1 VEIKINAK
9 TMKGNSVMKTF
20 IVYNL
25 DTRLPVAVGE
35 AIKAEWAR
43 LETADKTKI
52 RAENLIAEEISL
64 PKMLELPEKCS
75 SEGK

>member
-1 VEIKINAK
+1 
-9 TMKGNSVMKTF
+9 MKAF

-43 LETADKTKI
+43 LETAAKNKI
-52 RAENLIAEEISL
+52 RAENLIAEEVALSTR
-64 PKMLELPEKCS
+64 LEIPETYSGQEK
-75 SEGK
+75 

>member
-1 VEIKINAK
+1 
-9 TMKGNSVMKTF
+9 MKTF

-35 AIKAEWAR
+35 ANNAEWAR
-43 LETADKTKI
+43 FETADKTKT

-64 PKMLELPEKCS
+64 LKMLELL
-75 SEGK
+75 

>member
-1 VEIKINAK
+1 
-9 TMKGNSVMKTF
+9 MKVF

-43 LETADKTKI
+43 LETAAKTKI
-52 RAENLIAEEISL
+52 RVGNLIAEEVTLS
-64 PKMLELPEKCS
+64 KVLELPETYS
-75 SEGK
+75 GQGK

>member
-1 VEIKINAK
+1 
-9 TMKGNSVMKTF
+9 MKAF

-43 LETADKTKI
+43 LETAAKNKI
-52 RAENLIAEEISL
+52 RAENLIAEEVVLSTR
-64 PKMLELPEKCS
+64 LEIPETYSGQEK
-75 SEGK
+75 

>member
-1 VEIKINAK
+1 
-9 TMKGNSVMKTF
+9 MKTF

-35 AIKAEWAR
+35 AINAQRAR
-43 LETADKTKI
+43 FESADKTKI

-64 PKMLELPEKCS
+64 SKMLELL
-75 SEGK
+75 

>member
-1 VEIKINAK
+1 
-9 TMKGNSVMKTF
+9 MKTF

-43 LETADKTKI
+43 LETADKMKI
-52 RAENLIAEEISL
+52 RAENLIAEEVTLSTV
-64 PKMLELPEKCS
+64 LELPETYS
-75 SEGK
+75 GQGK